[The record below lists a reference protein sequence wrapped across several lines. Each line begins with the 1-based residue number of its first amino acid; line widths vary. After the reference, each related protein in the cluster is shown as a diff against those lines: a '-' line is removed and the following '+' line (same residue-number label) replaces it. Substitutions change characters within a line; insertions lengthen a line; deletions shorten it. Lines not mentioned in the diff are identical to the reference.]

1 MTRVCRLFF
10 SRRRRRRRRR
20 GPIRRLAC
28 TTTTITTT
36 TITTT
41 TIAAAIAIARTVN
54 SIIIYESSPCGWVE
68 QTFAARAGTERDVVH
83 DSIFVIVNIS
93 KLTFSFLSGYEFFH
107 RTR

>member
-10 SRRRRRRRRR
+10 SRRRRWLR
-20 GPIRRLAC
+20 GPIRHLAC
-28 TTTTITTT
+28 TTTTTT

-54 SIIIYESSPCGWVE
+54 SIIIHESSPCGWVE

-93 KLTFSFLSGYEFFH
+93 KLTFSFLSGYEFFQ

>member
-1 MTRVCRLFF
+1 LFF
-10 SRRRRRRRRR
+10 SRRRRRRRRRRR

-28 TTTTITTT
+28 TTTTT

>member
-28 TTTTITTT
+28 TTTT
-36 TITTT
+36 TT
-41 TIAAAIAIARTVN
+41 TIAAAIAIARTDN

-68 QTFAARAGTERDVVH
+68 QTFAARARTERDVVH

>member
-28 TTTTITTT
+28 TTTTTT

>member
-28 TTTTITTT
+28 TTTTT